1 MFYNGVPFTSKVRR
15 IWDEN
20 NHGFFER
27 WNMPHVI
34 AAIEGQ
40 HIEIQCSKFRGT
52 QYYSYIC
59 FQCMVLLVVY
69 NASYCSKMF
78 DSGQFGSN
86 NNGGILAHSELKN
99 AFENKKLRITEASKF
114 E

>member
-1 MFYNGVPFTSKVRR
+1 
-15 IWDEN
+15 
-20 NHGFFER
+20 
-27 WNMPHVI
+27 
-34 AAIEGQ
+34 
-40 HIEIQCSKFRGT
+40 
-52 QYYSYIC
+52 
-59 FQCMVLLVVY
+59 MVLLVVY